1 MPNMDF
7 IGIMEQAAENIKH
20 IQPRAPGSDLA
31 APENLPKPPEA
42 HAEPAPV
49 SESEQEPPQMNAAS
63 EQEPAQEPEIAP
75 EPESV
80 PQAESA
86 QEQEPPQMNV
96 ASEQEPAQEPEIA
109 PEPESVP
116 QAESAQEPD
125 APAVPASEPEPQVQ
139 PPEQTSES
147 DDEIPDGGEEA
158 PSFDQTDEAAK
169 VPKRGRGRPRKGSS
183 PSEGIQIVGFPRS
196 VMQAVRQ
203 AIPAA
208 TNNADALAAF
218 CYIKLGAG
226 AKVSPEIEELAAS
239 YNGDRSDEK
248 VARDLS
254 SVIRDIADMKEM
266 LMSAELGVAYLT
278 YARAGYEDADRVSAV
293 TENPKDFNFL
303 TGRMDSL
310 LQGMRST
317 ARDRLKYEADRR
329 GREIYKARANK
340 RNL

>member
-7 IGIMEQAAENIKH
+7 TGIMEQAAENIKH
-20 IQPRAPGSDLA
+20 IQPRVSGSDLA

-42 HAEPAPV
+42 HAESAPEHALV
-49 SESEQEPPQMNAAS
+49 SESGQEPPQINAAS
-63 EQEPAQEPEIAP
+63 EQEPAQEPEIVP
-75 EPESV
+75 EPE
-80 PQAESA
+80 P
-86 QEQEPPQMNV
+86 
-96 ASEQEPAQEPEIA
+96 
-109 PEPESVP
+109 VP

-139 PPEQTSES
+139 PPEQTSEP

-158 PSFDQTDEAAK
+158 PSFDQTDEVAK

>member
-31 APENLPKPPEA
+31 APENLSKPPEA
-42 HAEPAPV
+42 HAEPAPEPALV
-49 SESEQEPPQMNAAS
+49 SESGQEPPQINAAS
-63 EQEPAQEPEIAP
+63 EQEPAQEPEIVP
-75 EPESV
+75 EPEPV

-86 QEQEPPQMNV
+86 QEPDAPAV
-96 ASEQEPAQEPEIA
+96 PASE
-109 PEPESVP
+109 PEPEPVP

-139 PPEQTSES
+139 PPEQTNEP

-226 AKVSPEIEELAAS
+226 AKVSREIEELAAS